1 MPTKIEWLGHDSFRL
16 RGEGPVVYI
25 DPYKLERPEPA
36 ADLILITHDH
46 HDHLDPEALAA
57 LRKDGTVIAGPHAV
71 ATQVGG
77 CTEVKAG
84 EERELAG
91 VRVKVVPAYN
101 VNKFRNPGEPFH
113 PKGLGVGY
121 LVEMDGETIYHTGD
135 SDAIPEMEGLQ
146 PDVALL
152 PVSGTYVMTADE
164 AAEAARAIRPR
175 RAIPMH
181 YASIVG
187 SDADARRFAE
197 LAQVPVEIPPK
208 SS

>member
-1 MPTKIEWLGHDSFRL
+1 MPTNIEWLGHDSFRL